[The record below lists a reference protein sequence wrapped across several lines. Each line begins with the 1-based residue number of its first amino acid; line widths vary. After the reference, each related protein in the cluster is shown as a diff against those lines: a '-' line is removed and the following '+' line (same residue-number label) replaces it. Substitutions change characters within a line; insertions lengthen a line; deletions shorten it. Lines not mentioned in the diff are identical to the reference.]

1 MGKPSNF
8 AIIINLQCTYE
19 FWCGALYTVDVN
31 MCWLSESC
39 LKAGVGARV
48 GPGWEIW
55 RFVLISRI
63 LEISLEVYTS
73 FDKRQVCVLC
83 KLSLIFS
90 TYSLRNFMGHH
101 FVRQRTIPFKNT
113 DSTKSLCIKWG
124 TRKLSPNPL
133 LSVSGWMSALK
144 SKSHR
149 GPQLCPTTS
158 AHHPALAFR
167 QNQDLPREG
176 ESHTHPCLCTLM
188 ASIGLCGTLQLPW
201 GECFW
206 SLVCVSPSVSQ
217 KELI

>member
-1 MGKPSNF
+1 MLIEWVLPEGRSRG
-8 AIIINLQCTYE
+8 Q
-19 FWCGALYTVDVN
+19 GR
-31 MCWLSESC
+31 
-39 LKAGVGARV
+39 ARL
-48 GPGWEIW
+48 
-55 RFVLISRI
+55 RD
-63 LEISLEVYTS
+63 LEVCSDFQDSRNLPRGVHVFWQETCS
-73 FDKRQVCVLC
+73 PKVCVLC

-176 ESHTHPCLCTLM
+176 ESHTRPCFCTLM
-188 ASIGLCGTLQLPW
+188 ASIGLCGTLQVPW